1 MADPAARPTLAR
13 ITDLRQVRAI
23 ANPLRIRMLQLFA
36 QGPLTTKQV
45 ADRLGEKPTRLY
57 NHARTLE
64 RAGLVR
70 LVRTTRNRGTT
81 ERYLEAVGSRFEVDE
96 SLFAMRRSGSAAR
109 AAVYATASA
118 MLRDVAQWL
127 DTAIPAPGAAEPMV
141 GQAAVR
147 VTPRE
152 YEQLRAQVL
161 RWFEG
166 LQRRKARKARSSEAA
181 EAVLT
186 VALLPPGSAAG
197 AAPDNRSRPGRSG
210 KRDSPTPRRSSGRPP
225 GSSR

>member
-1 MADPAARPTLAR
+1 VATTETGTTLAR
-13 ITDLRQVRAI
+13 ITDLRQIRAI

-70 LVRTTRNRGTT
+70 LVRTTQNRGTT
-81 ERYLEAVGSRFEVDE
+81 ERYLQAVSSRFEVDE
-96 SLFAMRRSGSAAR
+96 SLFAMGRSGSAAR
-109 AAVYATASA
+109 AAVYATAVA
-118 MLRDVAQWL
+118 MLRDVAERL
-127 DTAIPAPGAAEPMV
+127 ETASPASGAAEPLV
-141 GQAAVR
+141 GQAAIR

-152 YEQLRAQVL
+152 YDRLRAQVL

-166 LQRRKARKARSSEAA
+166 LQRRKAGRAQSTEAA
-181 EAVLT
+181 DAVLT
-186 VALLPPGSAAG
+186 IALLAPGSAAG
-197 AAPDNRSRPGRSG
+197 AAPGSRSRPDRSG
-210 KRDSPTPRRSSGRPP
+210 KRDSPARRRSSGRPP
-225 GSSR
+225 R